1 MTVLVTG
8 GAGFIGSNFVID
20 WLQEMDEVV
29 INLDKLTYAGN
40 LNNLADLE
48 DDDRHI
54 FVMGDIGDKQLIV
67 SLLRSHAPRAVIS
80 FAAESH
86 VDRSIHGPEAF
97 MQTNIIGTFRLL
109 EAVRGYWEQLPEPDK
124 TAFRF
129 LHVSTD
135 EVYGD
140 TDFGSKQ
147 SGLMPSLASKVKSNL
162 NIKNPNC
169 VAYDLIFGCPG
180 WLEGLIQAYNFIKA
194 GAADKCLVI
203 GAETLSRVVD
213 KVDRDSMIFSDGAGA
228 VIVEKSDSEN
238 GVVAYKSVTYTD
250 NNEIDILNFERSYDS
265 KDENKYIKMK
275 GRKVYE
281 FALKK
286 VPEAMKECI
295 EKANVNIDDIKKIFI
310 HQANMKMDDAIVKR
324 LYRIHNKEIPKN
336 ILPMN
341 IQSLGN
347 SSVAT
352 IPTLFDQV
360 LKGKIMNHKL
370 NKNDLIVFASV
381 GAGMNVNAM
390 VYKI

>member
-1 MTVLVTG
+1 
-8 GAGFIGSNFVID
+8 
-20 WLQEMDEVV
+20 
-29 INLDKLTYAGN
+29 
-40 LNNLADLE
+40 
-48 DDDRHI
+48 
-54 FVMGDIGDKQLIV
+54 
-67 SLLRSHAPRAVIS
+67 
-80 FAAESH
+80 
-86 VDRSIHGPEAF
+86 
-97 MQTNIIGTFRLL
+97 
-109 EAVRGYWEQLPEPDK
+109 
-124 TAFRF
+124 
-129 LHVSTD
+129 
-135 EVYGD
+135 
-140 TDFGSKQ
+140 
-147 SGLMPSLASKVKSNL
+147 
-162 NIKNPNC
+162 
-169 VAYDLIFGCPG
+169 
-180 WLEGLIQAYNFIKA
+180 
-194 GAADKCLVI
+194 LVI

-238 GVVAYKSVTYTD
+238 GVIAYKSVTYTD
-250 NNEIDILNFERSYDS
+250 NNEIDILNFEHSYDS

-324 LYRIHNKEIPKN
+324 LYSLYNKEIPKN